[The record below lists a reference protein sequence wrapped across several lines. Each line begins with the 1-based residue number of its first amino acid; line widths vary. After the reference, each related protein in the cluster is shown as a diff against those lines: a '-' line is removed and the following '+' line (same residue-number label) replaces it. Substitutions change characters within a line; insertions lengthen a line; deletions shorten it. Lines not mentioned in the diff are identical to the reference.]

1 MGPRQE
7 LEAYR
12 GIAEAGYALTRGK
25 AKGPLGIVGK
35 AIARIGAEATT
46 PIIYVSRRLVS
57 GESPEEIIKESKE
70 QIENAKKYLWGEE

>member
-12 GIAEAGYALTRGK
+12 EMAEAGYSVLRGK

-35 AIARIGAEATT
+35 AAAKIGAEVIT
-46 PIIYVSRRLVS
+46 PISYISCRLVS
-57 GESPEEIIKESKE
+57 GESPEEIIKKSREE
-70 QIENAKKYLWGEE
+70 IELAKKYLWGEE